1 MEWSLVIYGTA
12 APPCA
17 MHVQRAR
24 SAERQMDND
33 FVGKYEGQS
42 RSDLYKPPLGSFTF
56 GLKSWCCS
64 LGGVMLLP
72 AFALPGPC
80 DPECGDSGCEGPDP
94 HHCITCLHFFLKFKN
109 NTR

>member
-42 RSDLYKPPLGSFTF
+42 HSDF
-56 GLKSWCCS
+56 
-64 LGGVMLLP
+64 
-72 AFALPGPC
+72 
-80 DPECGDSGCEGPDP
+80 
-94 HHCITCLHFFLKFKN
+94 
-109 NTR
+109 